1 MEEELK
7 ERLREALEIKFQD
20 LDRAKP
26 GSEEEETIVKE
37 IQTMV
42 DALNKLNQTSNDAWD
57 KQERR
62 DIEREKN
69 QSLNDLERDKAA
81 FDWKRAG
88 FEVVK
93 IVTPGAIGGAF
104 YLLAQK
110 RLLKFEEVGRIMSS
124 AGHDLH
130 LPNSL
135 FKFWK

>member
-1 MEEELK
+1 MEDELK
-7 ERLREALEIKFQD
+7 ERLRSALAIKFED

-26 GSEEEETIVKE
+26 GSEDEETLVKE
-37 IQTMV
+37 IQSLV
-42 DALNKLNQTSNDAWD
+42 DALNKLNQTEMDAFD

-62 DIEREKN
+62 DIERDKN
-69 QSLNDLERDKAA
+69 KAQSDLEHEKAA

-93 IVTPGAIGGAF
+93 IVLPGAIGGGF

-110 RLLKFEEVGRIMSS
+110 RVLKFEEVGRIMSS

>member
-1 MEEELK
+1 MEESVREQ
-7 ERLREALEIKFQD
+7 LREALDQRFKRLGQT
-20 LDRAKP
+20 KP
-26 GSEEEETIVKE
+26 GSEEEETLVKE
-37 IQTMV
+37 IQSLV
-42 DALNKLNQTSNDAWD
+42 SALDRLNQTDFDYYD

-62 DIEREKN
+62 EIDREKN
-69 QSLNDLERDKAA
+69 KSLNDLEKEKAK

-93 IVTPGAIGGAF
+93 IVVPGMIGGGF

-110 RLLKFEEVGRIMSS
+110 RVLKFEEVGRIVSS